1 MRHWVTYFHLLMS
14 GVPKMLYFL
23 FPKNEKKTIFLKH
36 LYSVY
41 NLKKCVPNEWS
52 IRGFIKFL
60 LLIMT
65 FIHNCFI
72 VWSSCTYTNYM
83 FGRQSAGW
91 YTASWQSGQTSIRY
105 CKTSIRYFKISIRY
119 CKKKVSTGCSLN
131 IVFFLK
137 VLWFL
142 NSASSAEMLVF
153 YLPGVCTH
161 TDFKG

>member
-1 MRHWVTYFHLLMS
+1 MRHWVT
-14 GVPKMLYFL
+14 
-23 FPKNEKKTIFLKH
+23 FPFINEGCSKNVVFFVSKKWKKTIFLKH

-60 LLIMT
+60 LLMLT

-72 VWSSCTYTNYM
+72 VWSSCTYTNYV

-119 CKKKVSTGCSLN
+119 CKKKVSTGC
-131 IVFFLK
+131 
-137 VLWFL
+137 
-142 NSASSAEMLVF
+142 
-153 YLPGVCTH
+153 
-161 TDFKG
+161 